1 MARAKLPTAIPGP
14 FFVLRYDKERE
25 VMSIWMSDTESHAI
39 GEEITPDGDIRF
51 NPTAASHQ
59 LQRWGVDKLV
69 ANDAVDQALEFRS
82 VQVIPREKRVIN
94 LIRRGS
100 SVRDELLA
108 KAFAIHD
115 ERPITHAY
123 I

>member
-1 MARAKLPTAIPGP
+1 MARARLPDAIPGP

-25 VMSIWMSDTESHAI
+25 VMSILMSETESHAI
-39 GEEITPDGDIRF
+39 GEVVTADGGLQF

-59 LQRWGVDKLV
+59 LQRWGVDKFV
-69 ANDAVDQALEFRS
+69 ANDAIDQALEFRS

-100 SVRDELLA
+100 NVRDDLLA
-108 KAFAIHD
+108 QAFAIHD
-115 ERPITHAY
+115 ERPKQYAY